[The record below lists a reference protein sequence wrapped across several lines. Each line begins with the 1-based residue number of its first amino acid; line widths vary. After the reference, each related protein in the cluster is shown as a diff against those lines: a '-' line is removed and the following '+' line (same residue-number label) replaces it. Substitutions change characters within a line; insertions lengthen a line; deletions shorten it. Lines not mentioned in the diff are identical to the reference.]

1 MPHILACRNWRFWV
15 NLGSATSLATTPS
28 PTRSN
33 SSSPSRPL
41 LSGPP
46 QFLLLLA
53 MSRSG
58 PPTAPL
64 PGPGDFERFPG
75 MGRGSALPGAGAYGQ
90 LANVGGI
97 PSPGGRG
104 ASADLLTPIFLAAG
118 AANYRSGMH
127 GVPFGDPNFNP
138 FLGGIG
144 AVRGQ
149 IQGFGELGAQGLPAP
164 PPPPPGGLATY
175 PPNAAA
181 AAASAAQV
189 NAFAGLGN
197 PAQAAVRGEGN
208 GTMGGD
214 PAAAAL
220 SMLAMMS
227 PAHQAG
233 ARGNGM
239 SVPQGVA
246 AAQPAIANPAL
257 TAHGPLVMVSF

>member
-15 NLGSATSLATTPS
+15 NLGSTTSLATTSS

-75 MGRGSALPGAGAYGQ
+75 MGRGSSLPGAGTYGQ

-118 AANYRSGMH
+118 AANYRGGMH
-127 GVPFGDPNFNP
+127 GAPFGDPNFNP
-138 FLGGIG
+138 FLGGTG

-149 IQGFGELGAQGLPAP
+149 IQGFGEMGAQGLPAP
-164 PPPPPGGLATY
+164 PPPPVAWQPILRT
-175 PPNAAA
+175 PRRRRPLRPKSTPLR
-181 AAASAAQV
+181 ASATRPRRLYAEKETGPWV
-189 NAFAGLGN
+189 VIL
-197 PAQAAVRGEGN
+197 
-208 GTMGGD
+208 
-214 PAAAAL
+214 L
-220 SMLAMMS
+220 
-227 PAHQAG
+227 
-233 ARGNGM
+233 
-239 SVPQGVA
+239 PQ
-246 AAQPAIANPAL
+246 P
-257 TAHGPLVMVSF
+257 FRCWR